1 MATAAPYPSFEAERV
16 RHRAEAQ
23 PLAKAGVLLHLD
35 RQSTIVSR
43 CSRAFFVHRGDLFER
58 GSRFG
63 KSWYS
68 LKEVHNLR
76 EIFSIEIP
84 GQVYRL
90 LTDSAHSG
98 CSKRRR
104 QDGQG

>member
-16 RHRAEAQ
+16 RHRAEAR
-23 PLAKAGVLLHLD
+23 PLAKGGVLLHLD

-43 CSRAFFVHRGDLFER
+43 CSRAFFVYRGDLFER

-63 KSWYS
+63 KSWYPP
-68 LKEVHNLR
+68 ERVPQPER
-76 EIFSIEIP
+76 DFSIEIP

>member
-43 CSRAFFVHRGDLFER
+43 CSRAFFVYRGDLFER

-63 KSWYS
+63 KSWYPP
-68 LKEVHNLR
+68 ERVPQPER
-76 EIFSIEIP
+76 DFF
-84 GQVYRL
+84 
-90 LTDSAHSG
+90 D
-98 CSKRRR
+98 
-104 QDGQG
+104 